1 MTRPFDG
8 TGWRARPMAAML
20 LATALWGANAAASAA
35 PRDAPA
41 PAHAAPA
48 RPASA
53 SQALG
58 SASRPIPLAGIQTSA
73 AARGLPPRRETI
85 PLHWGPMEASLYGV
99 ALAARTVGMALPGL
113 SRATSALWLANPGF
127 AGDADLYSGGGVET
141 GGSGPTGLFLEGGVI
156 QWRDALGQAPWYT
169 ADGSDWT
176 AAAGLEFRF

>member
-1 MTRPFDG
+1 MMRPFDG
-8 TGWRARPMAAML
+8 TGWRARPVAAML
-20 LATALWGANAAASAA
+20 LATALCAGNAAASAT
-35 PRDAPA
+35 PRDG
-41 PAHAAPA
+41 PAHAAHA

-58 SASRPIPLAGIQTSA
+58 SVSRPIPLAGVQTSA
-73 AARGLPPRRETI
+73 ASRGLPPRRETI

-113 SRATSALWLANPGF
+113 SHATSALWLANPGF

-141 GGSGPTGLFLEGGVI
+141 GVSGPTGLFLEGGLI
-156 QWRDALGQAPWYT
+156 QWRDALGMAPWYT